1 MMHVGGTEALSVGN
15 WATRIA
21 IIVFALAWLGAAYVY
36 VQSMRIID
44 RQYVPASRNLPSVTD
59 PERLEEGERLATLFG
74 CADACHGDRMQGAVV
89 YEHPLN
95 GRLVAPNL
103 TRAARER
110 TLPELEAVIRQGIRP
125 DGTSVFGK
133 PSSSYAVMTDEDLG
147 AILAYIREY
156 PLQPERQG
164 APDYGLL
171 TRWKMVSGALPIE
184 AESTVHQPWRNTFRN
199 NEARLGEYLT
209 LLSCTDCHGA
219 DLQGMPEVAPSLDLI
234 GNYDENEF
242 IDLLARGMA
251 PGEQPLATK
260 VPMATERFSRFTQD
274 EMEAIYVYLKT
285 RP

>member
-1 MMHVGGTEALSVGN
+1 MMGSGGSEAQSVGN
-15 WATRIA
+15 WTKKIA
-21 IIVFALAWLGAAYVY
+21 IIMFALAWCAAAYVY
-36 VQSMRIID
+36 VQSMRMID
-44 RQYVPASRNLPSVTD
+44 RQYVPVSRNLPSVTD
-59 PERLEEGERLATLFG
+59 PQRLEEGERLARLFG

-103 TRAARER
+103 TRAVRER
-110 TLPELEAVIRQGIRP
+110 TLPELEAVVRQGIRP

-164 APDYGLL
+164 EPDYGLL
-171 TRWKMVSGALPIE
+171 TRWSMVSGALPVE
-184 AESTVHQPWRNTFRN
+184 AEAMVHQPWRNTFRN
-199 NEARLGEYLT
+199 NEARLGEYLA
-209 LLSCTDCHGA
+209 LLACSDCHGP
-219 DLQGMPEVAPSLDLI
+219 DLDGTPERAPSLDRI
-234 GNYDENEF
+234 GDYDENEF
-242 IDLLARGMA
+242 LDLLRRGNA
-251 PGEQPLATK
+251 PGEQPLAAK
-260 VPMATERFSRFTQD
+260 EPMASGRFSLFTQD